1 MYSKTNCRFQLKKI
15 SQLKWLNVNLKS
27 NIPKTND
34 LLDCKWLVKIT
45 YFQNALFDTI
55 ILSEK
60 PMKIWFFRALA
71 AQIHQTHIHDLVLEA
86 AVFLKKKNNETSTLS
101 FMLKKGQ
108 THLKNLAVFA
118 LLHHKVFKVYLAIF
132 QKIKSLIPIR
142 PAYWKHFWAECWQL
156 GFRSTF
162 SIEICLEKNRWD
174 LAFCVNDK

>member
-1 MYSKTNCRFQLKKI
+1 MTCENNLFPKRIVWYHNTFRKANENLIFSRSSCANTSNTYSWPCIGSSSFSEIKKT
-15 SQLKWLNVNLKS
+15 
-27 NIPKTND
+27 
-34 LLDCKWLVKIT
+34 
-45 YFQNALFDTI
+45 
-55 ILSEK
+55 
-60 PMKIWFFRALA
+60 
-71 AQIHQTHIHDLVLEA
+71 
-86 AVFLKKKNNETSTLS
+86 NETSTLS
-101 FMLKKGQ
+101 FVLKKGQ
-108 THLKNLAVFA
+108 THLQNLAVFA

>member
-1 MYSKTNCRFQLKKI
+1 MVKRKS
-15 SQLKWLNVNLKS
+15 KS
-27 NIPKTND
+27 NIPKTNN

-60 PMKIWFFRALA
+60 PMKIWFFHALA

-86 AVFLKKKNNETSTLS
+86 AVFLKKTKNKTKLQHFHSCWKKAKHTLKILQ
-101 FMLKKGQ
+101 FLQFYITKFLKCIWP
-108 THLKNLAVFA
+108 F
-118 LLHHKVFKVYLAIF
+118 F

-142 PAYWKHFWAECWQL
+142 PVYWKHFWAECWQL
-156 GFRSTF
+156 GFQSTF